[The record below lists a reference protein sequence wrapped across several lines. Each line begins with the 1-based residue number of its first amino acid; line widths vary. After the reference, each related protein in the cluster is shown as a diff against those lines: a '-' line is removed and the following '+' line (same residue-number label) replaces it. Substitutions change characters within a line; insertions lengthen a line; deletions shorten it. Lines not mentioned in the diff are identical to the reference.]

1 MRVKALRERD
11 IATTQE
17 SKRSRE
23 RIALTPI
30 FSRADGLSD
39 SESRRCAVLGRRCS
53 HDNNEHTRRHYEQ

>member
-17 SKRSRE
+17 SKRNRE

-39 SESRRCAVLGRRCS
+39 SDSRRCGVLGRRF
-53 HDNNEHTRRHYEQ
+53 HDNNEHTRGQHEQ